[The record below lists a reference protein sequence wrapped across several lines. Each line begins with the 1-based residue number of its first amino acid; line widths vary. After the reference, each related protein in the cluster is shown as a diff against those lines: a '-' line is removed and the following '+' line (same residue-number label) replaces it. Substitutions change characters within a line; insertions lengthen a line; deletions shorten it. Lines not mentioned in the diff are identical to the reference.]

1 MKADHVCTCG
11 QRHLQPQSI
20 VRVGSGILDSMGAI
34 IQELSLG
41 GSCVLVCD
49 GNTYEV
55 AGSKVFEQ
63 LQAVGKDVQVL
74 KFQRSENLVP
84 NEQALGELFQALV
97 SKPDFLIAVGSGTI
111 SDLTRYAAFIA
122 GIPFVLVAT
131 APSMDGYSSTVS
143 SLVQHGTKQTFLG
156 KEAFAILGDTRV
168 LSEAPLHMIQSGA
181 GDLLGKMI
189 SRADWKLSHLLTG
202 EAHCASIQ
210 ERVNQAI
217 DLTVE
222 QMNTLAV
229 TSEEFAET
237 LMQGLIL
244 SGEAIT
250 LFGGSRPAS
259 GAEHQL
265 AHYWKKLALKEERTV
280 GLHGQKVGCA
290 TRIILKVYHKVA
302 ERVQREGSTQLQ
314 RSFDQ
319 VMAEL
324 PSVEWYDA
332 LLEKAGMS
340 FTLDGLGIPKE
351 WVEDGLLNA
360 MYLRDRHSILRLA
373 DEYGWLEDI
382 TRQIMLEEID

>member
-1 MKADHVCTCG
+1 MNAANVCSCG
-11 QRHLQPQSI
+11 QRHLNPQSI
-20 VRVGSGILDSMGAI
+20 VRVGSGILDSLGTI

-41 GSCVLVCD
+41 ESCVLVCD
-49 GNTYEV
+49 ENTHGV
-55 AGSKVFEQ
+55 AGSRVIDQ
-63 LQAVGKDVQVL
+63 LKALGKDVQVMQ
-74 KFQRSENLVP
+74 FRRSENLVP
-84 NEQALGELFQALV
+84 DEKALGELFQALG
-97 SKPDFLIAVGSGTI
+97 SKPQFLIAVGSGTV

-122 GIPFVLVAT
+122 DIPFLLVAT

-143 SLVQHGTKQTFLG
+143 SLVQRGTKQTFLG
-156 KEAFAILGDTRV
+156 KEAHAIIGDSQV
-168 LSEAPLHMIQSGA
+168 LAGAPLHMIQAGV
-181 GDLLGKMI
+181 GDLLGKII

-202 EAHCASIQ
+202 EAHCDRIQ
-210 ERVNQAI
+210 QRVNQAI
-217 DLTVE
+217 DLTVQ
-222 QMNTLAV
+222 QMDSLSV

-265 AHYWKKLALKEERTV
+265 AHFWKKLALEEGRTV

-290 TRIILKVYHKVA
+290 TRIVLKVYHKVA
-302 ERVQREGSTQLQ
+302 ERVKRQDDKLLQ
-314 RSFDQ
+314 SSFEQ

-324 PSVEWYDA
+324 PSVQWYDE

-340 FTLDGLGIPKE
+340 FTIHELGIPE
-351 WVEDGLLNA
+351 TWIEIGLQNA

-373 DEYGWLEDI
+373 DEHGWLEEI
-382 TRQIMLEEID
+382 TREIMLEERA